1 MKAGEL
7 IDAIERF
14 FLDIIGTIVPG
25 MLLLVGWAVLF
36 GSPNARVIASAAAVQ
51 GQGIWLFIISGYIIG
66 HIVTGLGSIIV
77 TPGPLTRSL
86 RKSTLTRWIVGL
98 CQGDAELTGEIA
110 GKPTYQAF
118 VDRATA
124 TMPWLGKIAADQVN
138 DWRSVAM
145 SLLTPQENHTVYRFM
160 FISLLNLGTGTVIIV
175 LATVWVIA
183 TLALKLSAWQPWSAV
198 LFPDRRP
205 LDWSV
210 VIAGTIACA
219 IVFERRIAFYSRA
232 MRVPF
237 AMAIVK
243 LADKEKPPATPTA
256 TSPITVYLAGGTRS
270 NWQDIVTAALPE
282 FTVLDPRSHHL
293 ADERAYTA
301 WDLEAIRRSTWIL
314 AHLEAT
320 NPGGYNLAL
329 ELGYAKALGKK
340 IILIDEKSA
349 KDHGT
354 HRHTGMLRA
363 TADIT
368 PHTLDEAITFLKGLP
383 RP

>member
-1 MKAGEL
+1 
-7 IDAIERF
+7 
-14 FLDIIGTIVPG
+14 
-25 MLLLVGWAVLF
+25 
-36 GSPNARVIASAAAVQ
+36 
-51 GQGIWLFIISGYIIG
+51 
-66 HIVTGLGSIIV
+66 
-77 TPGPLTRSL
+77 
-86 RKSTLTRWIVGL
+86 
-98 CQGDAELTGEIA
+98 
-110 GKPTYQAF
+110 
-118 VDRATA
+118 
-124 TMPWLGKIAADQVN
+124 
-138 DWRSVAM
+138 M

-175 LATVWVIA
+175 LATVWAIA
-183 TLALKLSAWQPWSAV
+183 TLALQLSAWQPWGAV

-243 LADKEKPPATPTA
+243 LADKEKAPAIPTA
-256 TSPITVYLAGGTRS
+256 TSQMAVYLAGGTRS
-270 NWQDIVTAALPE
+270 NWQDIVTASLPE
-282 FTVLDPRSHHL
+282 FTVIDPRSHHL

-301 WDLEAIRRSTWIL
+301 WDLEAIRQSTWIL

-329 ELGYAKALGKK
+329 ELGYAKALRKK
-340 IILIDEKSA
+340 IILVDEKSA

-363 TADIT
+363 IADIT